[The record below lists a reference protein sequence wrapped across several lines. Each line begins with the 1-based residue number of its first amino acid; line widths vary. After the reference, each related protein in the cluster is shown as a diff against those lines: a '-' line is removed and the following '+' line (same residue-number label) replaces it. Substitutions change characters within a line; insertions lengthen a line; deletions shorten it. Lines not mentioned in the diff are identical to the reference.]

1 MQTERERI
9 LAMVAAGTISA
20 AEGDELLR
28 ALGEEPA
35 REAEPGPLPLR
46 RDWEIPFGAGLAITF
61 LGFVGLLRRERGFL
75 ASLGAWGTFFLGV
88 MVAAAGLAGRNSP
101 WLHVHVREPEGDGI
115 QFRFP
120 VPLFL
125 AHWLLGLARPY
136 VDAETGSYLD
146 SAGDFLHALRAGDAR
161 EPFSVEIEGDD
172 GEQVLI
178 YLG

>member
-35 REAEPGPLPLR
+35 REAQPGAFPLT

-61 LGFVGLLRRERGFL
+61 LGFAGLLRRDRGCL
-75 ASLGAWGTFFLGV
+75 GSLGAWGTFLLGV
-88 MVAAAGLAGRNSP
+88 TVAAAGLAGRNSP
-101 WLHVHVREPEGDGI
+101 WLHVRVHEPDGDDLH
-115 QFRFP
+115 FRFP

-136 VDAETGSYLD
+136 VDAETGRYLD
-146 SAGDFLHALRAGDAR
+146 GASNFLHALRAGDAR